1 MNVSLAPTAT
11 ELSTLLGGGGGG
23 GGGEGQPISPLS
35 VGDDKGGIEKEDVV
49 QM

>member
-11 ELSTLLGGGGGG
+11 EVSTLLGGGGG

>member
-11 ELSTLLGGGGGG
+11 EVSTLLGG